1 MKGIPLSD
9 EEYISTQEMLDSFRP
24 ERLHGHSKKVTGN
37 RVKRAKLAHLSG
49 KAGKQT
55 ANVKKE

>member
-9 EEYISTQEMLDSFRP
+9 KEYNDTMAMLDSFSP
-24 ERLHGHSKKVTGN
+24 ESLHGHSKKVTGN

-55 ANVKKE
+55 AKKKKE

>member
-9 EEYISTQEMLDSFRP
+9 KEYNDTMEMLDSFRP
-24 ERLHGHSKKVTGN
+24 ERLHGHSKKITGN

-49 KAGKQT
+49 KSYKQT